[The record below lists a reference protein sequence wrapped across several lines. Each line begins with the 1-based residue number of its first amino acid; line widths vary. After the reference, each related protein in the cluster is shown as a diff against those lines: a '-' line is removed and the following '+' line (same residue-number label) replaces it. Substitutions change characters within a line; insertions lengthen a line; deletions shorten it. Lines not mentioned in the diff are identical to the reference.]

1 MNIRQALKEKNKI
14 VKDISDNTK
23 KLQTYN
29 SVEVGNKRPYSPVT
43 LCGDIERLTAS
54 LIELKSKIHRANLP
68 VFELI
73 FEMSELKSNAKALA
87 KMDCT
92 EGKSNKDR
100 YRMDSE
106 LVMESEISIRERDEM
121 IKDLEGRIEAIQDKL
136 DVHNAMTEI

>member
-14 VKDISDNTK
+14 VKEITESTR

-43 LCGDIERLTAS
+43 LCGEIEKLTVS
-54 LIELKSKIHRANLP
+54 LVELKSKIHRANLP

-92 EGKSNKDR
+92 QGKSNKDR

-121 IKDLEGRIEAIQDKL
+121 IKDLEDRIEEIQDAL
-136 DVHNAMTEI
+136 DMHNTMTVI

>member
-1 MNIRQALKEKNKI
+1 
-14 VKDISDNTK
+14 
-23 KLQTYN
+23 
-29 SVEVGNKRPYSPVT
+29 
-43 LCGDIERLTAS
+43 
-54 LIELKSKIHRANLP
+54 
-68 VFELI
+68 
-73 FEMSELKSNAKALA
+73 MSELKSNAKVLA

>member
-14 VKDISDNTK
+14 VKEISDNTR
-23 KLQTYN
+23 KLQEYN
-29 SVEVGNKRPYSPVT
+29 SVEVGNKRPYSPIL
-43 LCGDIERLTAS
+43 LCGDIERLTKS
-54 LIELKSKIHRANLP
+54 LIELKCRIHRANLP

-87 KMDCT
+87 KMDCS

-106 LVMESEISIRERDEM
+106 SVKESEISIRERDEM
-121 IKDLEGRIEAIQDKL
+121 IKDLEDRIEEIQDAL
-136 DVHNAMTEI
+136 DMHNTMTVI